1 MSRSRYSLLINSFI
15 DSLKKRDNFRV
26 YLERAHQA
34 FLTTLVVL
42 VSYQLFFLVFL
53 DLTKLN
59 SRLQF
64 TLMWQEQSL
73 AAVTIST
80 SRMLLRGF
88 SSSCLF
94 HVNINMR
101 ESSAEPRVQSSTWLD
116 PKKLTTWNLHKWL
129 QSKLNLTIRVVTKIL
144 QRV

>member
-1 MSRSRYSLLINSFI
+1 MIYLKNGVNFVSRTYKIQTQLFWLIGCF
-15 DSLKKRDNFRV
+15 F
-26 YLERAHQA
+26 
-34 FLTTLVVL
+34 
-42 VSYQLFFLVFL
+42 SYELFFLVFL

-101 ESSAEPRVQSSTWLD
+101 ESSVAPRVQSSTWLD

-129 QSKLNLTIRVVTKIL
+129 QSKLNLTIFLTIRVVTKIL
-144 QRV
+144 QRI